1 MDFPLPTCLACPAYL
16 LFEARYAVK
25 QNGVL
30 MKPGER
36 YCLFKK
42 RAVRFRS
49 NDPKSLPPSWC
60 PKRKS
65 PCEVRV
71 YGFKSTEDWYLHE
84 MLCRDLGKEI
94 QPEGWRYYVY
104 SEFPLDMTPRKFWE
118 LQKVESLCRLLP
130 SIVSEHWVIEIDDGL
145 KPVYF
150 YKKKNCLEVLQ
161 HFDAECAKKNEYEIT
176 EDDI

>member
-1 MDFPLPTCLACPAYL
+1 MRAEIPIPTCLACPAYL

-30 MKPGER
+30 MKLGER

-84 MLCRDLGKEI
+84 MLCRDLGKER
-94 QPEGWRYYVY
+94 QPLAHNYCVEEELTTDLTPKQFWDGQKDHFL
-104 SEFPLDMTPRKFWE
+104 SE
-118 LQKVESLCRLLP
+118 LLP
-130 SIVSEHWVIEIDDGL
+130 ATVLSHWVIEIDDGL
-145 KPVYF
+145 KPVCF
-150 YKKKNCLEVLQ
+150 YKTENGLVIAPTFDTAKARVNKK
-161 HFDAECAKKNEYEIT
+161 
-176 EDDI
+176 EDDS